1 MCSSDGDDIK
11 DISQDLLDCRHGH
24 FFLDVIA
31 CLPVSESGGRAIDSF
46 RFEIAIAFTKLSSL
60 LDSIVSQPV
69 SKHRKS
75 AKCPDVTIVQ

>member
-1 MCSSDGDDIK
+1 MDT
-11 DISQDLLDCRHGH
+11 
-24 FFLDVIA
+24 FLDVIA
-31 CLPVSESGGRAIDSF
+31 CLPVSESGGWAIDSF
-46 RFEIAIAFTKLSSL
+46 RFEIAIAFTELSSL